1 MGLLARIVSARLDH
15 QVRTSFAMVSR
26 LVVPASVLS
35 ICVFAHVA
43 YATGFL
49 AFATPSARNVDFD
62 AAIDERATGGVLGAC
77 RHVAVDGAEI
87 VPKRIL
93 RELEIVLDLD
103 DACWC
108 DAVVRKIAH
117 LDGQAA
123 TDGLAI
129 DHVEDGYV
137 VLRDHGTFIV
147 FSRSGQIVLVHVI
160 YEEDSSGTGDV
171 ARRLG
176 ES

>member
-15 QVRTSFAMVSR
+15 QVCTSFTIVSR
-26 LVVPASVLS
+26 LVIPASVLS

-43 YATGFL
+43 HAAGFL
-49 AFATPSARNVDFD
+49 AFATPLARNVDFN
-62 AAIDERATGGVLGAC
+62 AAINEGATGGVLGAC
-77 RHVAVDGAEI
+77 RHFAVDGAEI

-93 RELEIVLDLD
+93 RGLEIVLDLD

-117 LDGQAA
+117 LDGEAA
-123 TDGLAI
+123 TDCLAI
-129 DHVEDGYV
+129 NHIEDGYV
-137 VLRDHGTFIV
+137 VLGDHGVLIV
-147 FSRSGQIVLVHVI
+147 FSRSGQIMLVHVI
-160 YEEDSSGTGDV
+160 YEEDSSGIGDV